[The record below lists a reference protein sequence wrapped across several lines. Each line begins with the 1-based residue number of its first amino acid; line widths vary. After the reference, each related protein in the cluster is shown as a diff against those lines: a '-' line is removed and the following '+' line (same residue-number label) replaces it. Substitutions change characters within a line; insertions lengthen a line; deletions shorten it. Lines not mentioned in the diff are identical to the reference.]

1 MFAQSPRWAP
11 IFNWP
16 MKYIKDL
23 TSRETISLRPKGG
36 YGGCVSGPGH
46 LPDCG
51 HKVGGDPKGSH
62 TQVRQ
67 AEVQQDHVEVGS

>member
-1 MFAQSPRWAP
+1 MPKAPDGHRSSIDRWN
-11 IFNWP
+11 IL
-16 MKYIKDL
+16 KDL

-36 YGGCVSGPGH
+36 YGSCVEAPGH
-46 LPDCG
+46 LPDG
-51 HKVGGDPKGSH
+51 GYKVGGDPKGGH